1 MKRGDPIGK
10 VGMTGIT
17 TTPHVHFQIDK
28 ANAPFHGY
36 WPYTFKEA
44 SDLGLDFFAAVNVG
58 LGKENAIKYTINPM
72 DFIKNH
78 RYLGAA
84 PAENTLVVSTQ
95 TVADNTTPVTN
106 TVETVV
112 PKIETPPVVTEV
124 TPQTPEVITGT
135 IQTPVETPVVTT
147 GTTDT
152 GTLDA
157 APTFI
162 SDSEHIFSDIPT
174 TSPVY
179 AATKYLS
186 LANVVHGYPDGG
198 FHPNDNISRSETIL
212 LYDRLFAKGAVDGE
226 INIPFLDIL
235 PSDNELAQAL
245 TRAIM
250 GAVVA
255 KSEYFRPNDSLTRA
269 EAITLLIRSTS
280 LPLSATKTSLFK
292 DVKAKNSHLVYINT
306 FAEYM
311 GLRGGNFEPDK
322 NITRGELAKILY
334 LFNQKKQKES
344 N

>member
-44 SDLGLDFFAAVNVG
+44 ADLGLDFFAAVNVG

-84 PAENTLVVSTQ
+84 PAENTLVVSSQ
-95 TVADNTTPVTN
+95 TVADTTTPVTN

-112 PKIETPPVVTEV
+112 PKIDTTPVPVVTP
-124 TPQTPEVITGT
+124 TTPEVITGV
-135 IQTPVETPVVTT
+135 IQTPIETPVVTT
-147 GTTDT
+147 GTIDT
-152 GTLDA
+152 GTLNA
-157 APTFI
+157 APAFI
-162 SDSEHIFSDIPT
+162 PYSEHIFSDIPT
-174 TSPVY
+174 TSSVY

-186 LANVVHGYPDGG
+186 LANVIHGYPDGG

-212 LYDRLFAKGAVDGE
+212 LYDRLFASGAVDRE
-226 INIPFLDIL
+226 IDIPFLDIL

-245 TRAIM
+245 TRAVA
-250 GAVVA
+250 GNVVA

-269 EAITLLIRSTS
+269 EAITLLVRSAS
-280 LPLSATKTSLFK
+280 LPLSTSKISLFK
-292 DVKAKNSHLVYINT
+292 DVKAKSTHLVYINT

-311 GLRGGNFEPDK
+311 GLRGGNFEPDTS
-322 NITRGELAKILY
+322 ITRGELAKILY